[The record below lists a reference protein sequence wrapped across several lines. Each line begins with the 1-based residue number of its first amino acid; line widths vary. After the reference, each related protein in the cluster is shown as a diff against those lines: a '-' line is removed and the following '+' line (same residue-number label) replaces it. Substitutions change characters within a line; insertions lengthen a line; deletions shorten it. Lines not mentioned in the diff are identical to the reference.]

1 VKLIFIKELLS
12 YFYISWQLMPNVLIQ
27 TDFEFKFQLVLAC
40 ITNNINHKNMAAKGK
55 GKTGKVAARGSKK
68 SVGKRN

>member
-1 VKLIFIKELLS
+1 
-12 YFYISWQLMPNVLIQ
+12 MPNVLIQ